1 MFRDFFE
8 RRPRIPYFKE
18 SVPLPICMGLSFFFA
33 LVFQFNAGVFL
44 PTATQMSS
52 MWGWLKEDVQMAAYA
67 SFIGMTLI
75 FPILFRLKFRF
86 PTRSILLTV
95 CPILIACNLISMQT
109 RNVYL
114 LVAVCF
120 VSGIFRM
127 WGTFE
132 CFSNVRLSVSPSGNF
147 SIFYPVIYIIVLE
160 SIQLSGLVAVHI
172 SDWANWQYMHWFVI
186 GLLCIV
192 WFLIFTLT
200 RSIRLFPKKPLYGID
215 WLGGAL
221 WGVFLFA
228 VIFICIY
235 GEYYD

>member
-18 SVPLPICMGLSFFFA
+18 SVSLPICMGLSFFFA

-114 LVAVCF
+114 SL
-120 VSGIFRM
+120 
-127 WGTFE
+127 
-132 CFSNVRLSVSPSGNF
+132 
-147 SIFYPVIYIIVLE
+147 
-160 SIQLSGLVAVHI
+160 I
-172 SDWANWQYMHWFVI
+172 S
-186 GLLCIV
+186 
-192 WFLIFTLT
+192 
-200 RSIRLFPKKPLYGID
+200 LF
-215 WLGGAL
+215 GA
-221 WGVFLFA
+221 
-228 VIFICIY
+228 
-235 GEYYD
+235 

>member
-1 MFRDFFE
+1 
-8 RRPRIPYFKE
+8 
-18 SVPLPICMGLSFFFA
+18 
-33 LVFQFNAGVFL
+33 
-44 PTATQMSS
+44 
-52 MWGWLKEDVQMAAYA
+52 MAAYA

-200 RSIRLFPKKPLYGID
+200 RSIRLFPKKNRSTESTGLAV
-215 WLGGAL
+215 LCGAYSFL
-221 WGVFLFA
+221 QLFLF
-228 VIFICIY
+228 VSTVNIMT
-235 GEYYD
+235 DSTVR